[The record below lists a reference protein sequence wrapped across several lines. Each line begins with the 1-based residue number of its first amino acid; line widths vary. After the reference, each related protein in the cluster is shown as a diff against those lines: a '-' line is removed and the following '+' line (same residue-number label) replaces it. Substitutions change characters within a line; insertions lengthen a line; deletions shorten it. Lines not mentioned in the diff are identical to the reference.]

1 MRVRGAQMPIDS
13 SQRDSRRQVSPVR
26 RREWFEIALA
36 LGLGLLPGCGGS
48 DATLLGSYL
57 SELEFDAPLESA
69 VTMPLGTFDI
79 PTPAV
84 TKVAGLSR
92 TMWVRISFE
101 LVAEVLPENEA
112 AVAHELAERRGALHD
127 AVLTI
132 VRTSSTDELTD
143 PRSSALRMRIT
154 EVVRPMLGGDKVRQF
169 ILYKHNAEKM

>member
-1 MRVRGAQMPIDS
+1 L
-13 SQRDSRRQVSPVR
+13 
-26 RREWFEIALA
+26 LA
-36 LGLGLLPGCGGS
+36 GCGGS

-69 VTMPLGTFDI
+69 VTVPLGTFDI

-84 TKVAGLSR
+84 TKVDGRSR
-92 TMWVRISFE
+92 TIWIRISFE
-101 LVAEVLPENEA
+101 LVAEAAPENES
-112 AVAHELAERRGALHD
+112 AVARALDEQRGAIHD

-143 PRSSALRMRIT
+143 PRSTALRMRIT

-169 ILYKHNAEKM
+169 ILYKHNAEKI